1 MARKASGKFKLDVRI
16 REEITGQGVGNVT
29 VPALH
34 IQEVEEDLE
43 NGTAVGEIDRV
54 FSGALTVTTIQS
66 LDLSGVL
73 ASIAGG
79 GTVSFVKLTGF
90 VIRNKGTTDLL
101 VGGAA
106 NQIPLFGG
114 ATEPLRVPP
123 GVIAGNFT
131 GAGITVT
138 NSTGDKISFT
148 ADSGSIPVEIELWGR
163 SS

>member
-1 MARKASGKFKLDVRI
+1 MARKASGKFNLDVSI
-16 REEITGQGVGNVT
+16 REENTGQGVGNVT

-34 IQEVEEDLE
+34 VQQYSDDLE
-43 NGTAVGEIDRV
+43 NGTAVGQIDRV
-54 FSGALTVTTIQS
+54 FSGALTVTTVQS

-73 ASIAGG
+73 SSVAGA

-123 GVIAGNFT
+123 GIIAGSFS

-148 ADSGSIPVEIELWGR
+148 ADSGSIPVEVELWGR
-163 SS
+163 SA